1 MSLHHR
7 FKEMFLDFMT
17 LYILPLN
24 SFVPLTGHQP
34 INSGFQHF
42 TKTLPS
48 FIRLHKRHVPLR
60 YYVCAK
66 LHLTRLAH
74 YRVFDWRWFSEYQ
87 SVPILPQIIIWLILT
102 YSIVPP
108 WIWFVEYGRKSVAAT
123 PSVAPSIWGE
133 ISQLKIYILASS
145 HSPEEVKNH
154 VEQTTCFVNNWL
166 SNQYLCV
173 EGTWDHVE
181 QIPCFCQQVSNLN
194 KCRMTLGAPEYASQ
208 TSCTVRNTHQWFYT
222 THKQSF

>member
-17 LYILPLN
+17 LYILPLTC
-24 SFVPLTGHQP
+24 FVPLTGHHP
-34 INSGFQHF
+34 INSGIQHF

-66 LHLTRLAH
+66 LHLARLAH

-87 SVPILPQIIIWLILT
+87 SVPILPQIILWSILT

-108 WIWFVEYGRKSVAAT
+108 WIRFVEYGRKSVAGT

-145 HSPEEVKNH
+145 HSPEGEEPRRTN
-154 VEQTTCFVNNWL
+154 
-166 SNQYLCV
+166 YLL
-173 EGTWDHVE
+173 
-181 QIPCFCQQVSNLN
+181 CQQMVVQPIPVCRRNLGPRRTN
-194 KCRMTLGAPEYASQ
+194 SLLLSTGVEP
-208 TSCTVRNTHQWFYT
+208 
-222 THKQSF
+222 KQV